1 MMNKDIFNNDVPA
14 FGQVKEG
21 EPSFR
26 LVSKDPVFKLAILG
40 NSITYHEPNP
50 SLGWYGQYGMA
61 ASSAD
66 KDYVHVL
73 LSKLK
78 EAGKPADCLIANL
91 AEWERTMD
99 DESLKQHYPAL
110 LGFNPDVLV
119 MRLGENA
126 DHRGKEK
133 EFEEAYLR
141 LIALFP
147 NAKIVLTDLF
157 WEYPPFDDFLASLAK
172 EMGYPLVILHDL
184 GDDPKMKAGSRFAN
198 PGVALHPGDLGMKTI
213 AERIF
218 AATFP
223 LI

>member
-1 MMNKDIFNNDVPA
+1 MNKDIFANDVPA
-14 FGQVKEG
+14 FGQVKAG

-26 LVSKDPVFKLAILG
+26 LISKEPVLKLAILG

-61 ASSAD
+61 ASSAEN
-66 KDYVHVL
+66 DYVHVL
-73 LSKLK
+73 LSKLS
-78 EAGKPADCLIANL
+78 EAGHPADCLIANL

-141 LIALFP
+141 LIAFFP

-157 WEYPPFDDFLASLAK
+157 WEHPPFDEFLAALAK
-172 EMGYPLVILHDL
+172 DRGYPLVVLHDL
-184 GDDPKMKAGSRFAN
+184 GNDQKMKAGSLFAN
-198 PGVALHPGDLGMKTI
+198 PGVGLHPGDLGMKTI

-218 AATFP
+218 AAIFP

>member
-1 MMNKDIFNNDVPA
+1 MNKDIFANDVPA
-14 FGQVKEG
+14 FGQVKAG

-61 ASSAD
+61 ASSAEN
-66 KDYVHVL
+66 DYVHVL
-73 LSKLK
+73 LSKLS
-78 EAGKPADCLIANL
+78 EAGRPADCLIANL
-91 AEWERTMD
+91 AEWERTMN
-99 DESLKQHYPAL
+99 DEWLKRHHPTL
-110 LGFNPDVLV
+110 LAFDPDVLV

-126 DHRGKEK
+126 DHRAKEK
-133 EFEEAYLR
+133 EFEEAYQR
-141 LIALFP
+141 LIGHFP
-147 NAKIVLTDLF
+147 RAKVILTDLF
-157 WEYPPFDDFLASLAK
+157 WEYAPFDDFLASLAK

-198 PGVALHPGDLGMKTI
+198 PGVGLHPGDLGMLTI

-218 AATFP
+218 NALMP

>member
-1 MMNKDIFNNDVPA
+1 MNKDIFANDVPA
-14 FGQVKEG
+14 FGQVKAG

-26 LVSKDPVFKLAILG
+26 LISKEPVFKLAILG

-61 ASSAD
+61 ASKAEN
-66 KDYVHVL
+66 DYVHVL
-73 LSKLK
+73 LSKLS
-78 EAGKPADCLIANL
+78 EAGHPADCLIANL

-99 DESLKQHYPAL
+99 DDRLRQHYPTL
-110 LGFNPDVLV
+110 LAFDPDVLV

-126 DHRGKEK
+126 DHRAKEK
-133 EFEEAYLR
+133 EFEEAYRR

-147 NAKIVLTDLF
+147 RAKVILTDLF
-157 WEYPPFDDFLASLAK
+157 WEYAPFDDFLASLAK
-172 EMGYPLVILHDL
+172 EKGYPLVILHDL

-198 PGVALHPGDLGMKTI
+198 PGVALHPGDSGMATI

-218 AATFP
+218 HVLSP